1 MDLKEYRKKGLIRS
15 NERER
20 GKAEGYLGK
29 ARNNLLAM
37 QIDYKITEDEHVKK
51 LLNLSG
57 FKQYDWVVVKGYYA
71 MYMACLACLAKLG
84 FKSENHG
91 ATISALEFY
100 FVKKGKLEEEYL
112 RLIESASLEQEYVEN
127 LRGAKNDRINAQ
139 YDISEQ
145 FEKRKAE
152 EIIEIAKKFVDRLEK
167 LFYEIK

>member
-1 MDLKEYRKKGLIRS
+1 MDLIDYRRKGLIRS
-15 NERER
+15 NEREK
-20 GKAEGYLGK
+20 GKAGGYLEK

-37 QIDYKITEDEHVKK
+37 QIDYKITDDENVKK
-51 LLNLSG
+51 LLNISG

-84 FKSENHG
+84 LKSENHS

-100 FVKKGKLEEEYL
+100 FVKRGRLEAEYI
-112 RLIESASLEQEYVEN
+112 RLIENASLEQEYIES
-127 LRGAKNDRINAQ
+127 LRGAKDDRISAQ

-152 EIIEIAKKFVDRLEK
+152 GIIEAAKRFVDRLEK